1 MFERIYDGPRAL
13 ARHQKTPFAKER
25 EEYLNHLAQENR
37 RPQTI
42 EAFAGKLVAIAN
54 RIDISAG
61 NSIDLEQI
69 ELAAADW
76 AAGRRRFKRPSG
88 RDRSRKRF
96 IAVAKDWLRFLGR
109 LQRPED
115 PIKVFADRLSYF
127 ASFLDNERGLSP
139 ITIRTWS
146 GCIRRFLM
154 WYRSQNCE
162 FSEVGI
168 EDIEKYF
175 KLKGERWSRATAAST
190 VGALRAFFRYA
201 ARREWLSAAIAESIL
216 GPRIF
221 QHEALPK
228 APSWN
233 TVQRLIDNAHTDRPV
248 DIRDRAIL
256 LLFAV
261 YGFRSGEV
269 ACLQLSD
276 LDWESETITLVR
288 SKPRKRQQY
297 PLVQEV
303 GEAILRYLQEVRPR
317 GPRQE
322 LFLTMRP
329 PFRPMTGAGLWDMT
343 QARFARLGITGM
355 PRGPHL
361 LRHAC
366 ASHLLEEG
374 FSLKEIGDHL
384 GHRNPQ
390 STRIYAMVD
399 LRGLREVARFEL
411 GGVL

>member
-13 ARHQKTPFAKER
+13 ARHEKTPFAKER

-54 RIDISAG
+54 RIDISVG

-115 PIKVFADRLSYF
+115 PIKVFADHLNDF
-127 ASFLDNERGLSP
+127 GSFLHDERGLSP

-146 GCIRRFLM
+146 GYIRRFLM

-175 KLKGERWSRATAAST
+175 KLKDLRWSRATAAST

-233 TVQRLIDNAHTDRPV
+233 TVQRLIDNAHTDRT
-248 DIRDRAIL
+248 
-256 LLFAV
+256 
-261 YGFRSGEV
+261 GETNRS
-269 ACLQLSD
+269 
-276 LDWESETITLVR
+276 
-288 SKPRKRQQY
+288 RKRRTAGTRKGGISSAAYQLAGARAGDILENSSRK
-297 PLVQEV
+297 PLFPSTSLVNKMPATLGPRSMAGNIRKPVILGKGRWRMRCGAATASALVQEIV
-303 GEAILRYLQEVRPR
+303 NVSTKYA
-317 GPRQE
+317 
-322 LFLTMRP
+322 T
-329 PFRPMTGAGLWDMT
+329 TG
-343 QARFARLGITGM
+343 
-355 PRGPHL
+355 
-361 LRHAC
+361 
-366 ASHLLEEG
+366 
-374 FSLKEIGDHL
+374 
-384 GHRNPQ
+384 
-390 STRIYAMVD
+390 
-399 LRGLREVARFEL
+399 
-411 GGVL
+411 